1 MQARV
6 RVVRV
11 LVDCALRRLSSDALV
26 VDLLSHATAPLVDPT
41 DARLDGFEAPPV
53 ITQRRL
59 DAAQLIGERPDVAG
73 QLSDLVRHSVYGLD
87 RTVQVVPDVGRVIV
101 GDLRVR

>member
-1 MQARV
+1 MQTRV

-11 LVDCALRRLSSDALV
+11 LVNCPLRRLTGDALV

-41 DARLDGFEAPPV
+41 DARLDGFETPPV
-53 ITQRRL
+53 IAQRCL
-59 DAAQLIGERPDVAG
+59 DAAQLIGERPDVCG
-73 QLSDLVRHSVYGLD
+73 QLADLVRHSVYGLD
-87 RTVQVVPDVGRVIV
+87 RTVQVIPDVGRVIV